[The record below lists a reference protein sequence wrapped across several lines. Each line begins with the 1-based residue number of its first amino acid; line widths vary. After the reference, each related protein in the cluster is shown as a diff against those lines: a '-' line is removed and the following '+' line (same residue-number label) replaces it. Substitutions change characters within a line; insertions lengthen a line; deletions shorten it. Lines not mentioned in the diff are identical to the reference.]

1 MQQKNKK
8 VIPRLKW
15 ERWFYVYF
23 CWSCLPFTNVT
34 LKKTFD
40 IFLKSVYNKI
50 HPNRQLSKPI
60 VEETDFAFMFNSKIY
75 EQLDGVSVIASLGTH
90 LGNTKNTHSQK
101 EIIILSKKHVIK
113 F

>member
-1 MQQKNKK
+1 M
-8 VIPRLKW
+8 I
-15 ERWFYVYF
+15 YF
-23 CWSCLPFTNVT
+23 S
-34 LKKTFD
+34 KG
-40 IFLKSVYNKI
+40 VYNEI